1 MSFLTNIFNQLGK
14 STSSEARKKAVG
26 DSGRSAGRKTYAKIV
41 AGTFSGL
48 IGRGGGLEGCRQ
60 RGLRAE
66 RDGVSGYRRG
76 GAVMGVVA
84 VLGGVM
90 LGGAVL
96 GGEEAFAT
104 ASSLTISV
112 SGSLTINLPPSA
124 EGKFADS
131 GNETISVSTTHAA
144 GYVLKVKASS
154 ATDLKNSSGTT
165 GFTSISSAISA
176 ETFDTSAYNGK
187 WGYKPSKLN
196 SVANTNYL
204 PAPTTSGSTIDS
216 VSSATNNN
224 YTVSIGA
231 RADINTA
238 IGDYSNTFVFTVTVN
253 PTPYKITYDA
263 NAGTDTVS
271 GMPSNVSSTTSGN
284 VTISSTEPTRED
296 YLFQGWCTA
305 QVADG
310 ASCMGTSYAAG
321 GTFEIDQTAS
331 SNNLTLYAMWE
342 SDGIALYDAVAAMS
356 KGKNT
361 DSASGFSWTSITTAT
376 SGVYEWDGKTAGNG
390 TDSNG
395 GDKVIYFYRGILDNT
410 TGSYGSDG
418 DAGAYP
424 NYVILQ
430 SGSNKA
436 TTDTCW
442 RIVRTTSTGGVKM
455 IYNGLYGA
463 TTTGSC
469 ANATTKAQ
477 TRYNNTDLTVPFNTS
492 SSTKAGK
499 TYTGL
504 EYNNIHAVGY
514 TYTSSVAAGTTTTKT
529 PAQLFGASGNDTA
542 TNDKSSIIKQ
552 YIEDWYGSTLT
563 AYTSILEGDAGYCQ
577 DRRLNTSKTWTTALS
592 ESSNTIV
599 PYGTSSMPYYYYFG
613 AYPRNIESSTFNPLL
628 TCPRGKV
635 DLYSYSGDA
644 GNGNGQ
650 LKYPVALLTA
660 DEASLGGSGWDNSF
674 SAYNS
679 GSFLRSGSY
688 FWLFS
693 PFSRNQVGVAYEFS
707 LSSDGYL
714 DEDSYVDETYGV
726 RPAISLSPGTNAASG
741 SGTATDPWVV
751 TAP

>member
-1 MSFLTNIFNQLGK
+1 MKRMVSGAGGGVLNRTIAVVFTKTPNSNFGVISDKISFFKIACSFLGIIF
-14 STSSEARKKAVG
+14 
-26 DSGRSAGRKTYAKIV
+26 
-41 AGTFSGL
+41 
-48 IGRGGGLEGCRQ
+48 IGVFCGSQE
-60 RGLRAE
+60 
-66 RDGVSGYRRG
+66 V
-76 GAVMGVVA
+76 
-84 VLGGVM
+84 
-90 LGGAVL
+90 
-96 GGEEAFAT
+96 FAA

-112 SGSLTINLPPSA
+112 SGNPTINLPPSA
-124 EGKFADS
+124 EGKFVDS
-131 GNETISVSTTHAA
+131 GDETVSVSTTHAA

-165 GFTSISSAISA
+165 GFTSIASAITA

-196 SVANTNYL
+196 SVANTKYQ
-204 PAPTTSGSTIDS
+204 PSPTTSGSTLDS
-216 VSSATNNN
+216 VSSATDNE

-231 RADINTA
+231 RANINTA
-238 IGDYSNTFVFTVTVN
+238 IGSYSNTFVFTVTAN
-253 PTPYKITYDA
+253 PTPYKITY
-263 NAGTDTVS
+263 NKNTTDTVS
-271 GMPSNVSSTTSGN
+271 NMPSNVNSTTSGN
-284 VTISSTEPTRED
+284 VTISSNTPTRD
-296 YLFQGWCTA
+296 GYNFKGWCTVA
-305 QVADG
+305 TADG
-310 ASCMGTSYAAG
+310 ASCTGTSYAAG

-331 SNNLTLYAMWE
+331 SNNLTLYAVWYQPYCLN
-342 SDGIALYDAVAAMS
+342 SANKDSVYCKVANQS

-361 DSASGFSWTSITTAT
+361 DSASGFSWISITAAT
-376 SGVYEWDGKTAGNG
+376 SGVYEWDGKTAGTG

-395 GDKVIYFYRGILDNT
+395 GDKTIYFYRGILDNT

-430 SGSNKA
+430 SGSDKA

-477 TRYNNTDLTVPFNTS
+477 TRYNNADLTVPFNTS

-504 EYNNIHAVGY
+504 QSQNIHAVGY
-514 TYTSSVAAGTTTTKT
+514 TYTSGVAASTTTTKT
-529 PAQLFGASGNDTA
+529 PAQLFGASGNDTT

-552 YIEDWYGSTLT
+552 YIEDWYASTLT

-577 DRRLNTSKTWTTALS
+577 DRRLNTSTTWTTALD
-592 ESSNTIV
+592 ENSNTIV
-599 PYGTSSMPYYYYFG
+599 PYGTSDMTQYYFG
-613 AYPRNIESSTFNPLL
+613 AYPRNIQSSTFNPLL

-660 DEASLGGSGWDNSF
+660 DEATMAGLGWGSSTG
-674 SAYNS
+674 AYNPNLY
-679 GSFLRSGSY
+679 LRSGSY
-688 FWLFS
+688 FWLLS
-693 PFSRNQVGVAYEFS
+693 PGDCGSYGYTGGLALYS
-707 LSSDGYL
+707 GGYPGSS
-714 DEDSYVDETYGV
+714 SVNNSYGV
-726 RPAISLSPGTNAASG
+726 RPAISLSPGTKVTSG

>member
-1 MSFLTNIFNQLGK
+1 MSPHGF
-14 STSSEARKKAVG
+14 KKLVLRNFG
-26 DSGRSAGRKTYAKIV
+26 V
-41 AGTFSGL
+41 
-48 IGRGGGLEGCRQ
+48 GRGEN
-60 RGLRAE
+60 
-66 RDGVSGYRRG
+66 
-76 GAVMGVVA
+76 GAGFWVFDKLGANIAGVVA
-84 VLGGVM
+84 LVLVGVVAFC
-90 LGGAVL
+90 GAVL
-96 GGEEAFAT
+96 GGEEVFAA

-112 SGSLTINLPPSA
+112 SGNPTINLPPSA

-131 GNETISVSTTHAA
+131 GDETISVSTTHAA

-196 SVANTNYL
+196 STANTNYL

-216 VSSATNNN
+216 VSSATNNK

-231 RADINTA
+231 RANINTA
-238 IGDYSNTFVFTVTVN
+238 IDSYSNTFVFTVTAN
-253 PTPYKITYDA
+253 PTPYKITYNA
-263 NAGTDTVS
+263 NTTDTVS
-271 GMPSNVSSTTSGN
+271 NMPSNISSTTSGN

-310 ASCMGTSYAAG
+310 ASCTGTSYAAG

-331 SNNLTLYAMWE
+331 SNNLTLYAMWKMPQK
-342 SDGIALYDAVAAMS
+342 LYDAVAAMS

-477 TRYNNTDLTVPFNTS
+477 TTTSVFNNSSATV
-492 SSTKAGK
+492 AGK
-499 TYTGL
+499 SYTGL
-504 EYNNIHAVGY
+504 QYQNIHAVGY

-529 PAQLFGASGNDTA
+529 PAQLFGASGNDTT

-577 DRRLNTSKTWTTALS
+577 DRRLNTSTTWTSAMS

-599 PYGTSSMPYYYYFG
+599 PYGTTGLTTYYFG
-613 AYPRNIESSTFNPLL
+613 AYPRNTQSSTFNPLL

-660 DEASLGGSGWDNSF
+660 DEATMAGSGWS
-674 SAYNS
+674 SSTGAYNAN
-679 GSFLRSGSY
+679 SFLRSGSN
-688 FWLFS
+688 FWLLS
-693 PFSRNQVGVAYEFS
+693 PYRRYSNGFALGFS
-707 LSSDGYL
+707 LYSNGYL
-714 DEDSYVDETYGV
+714 DYNYVGYAYGV
-726 RPAISLSPGTNAASG
+726 RPAISLSPGTNVASG

>member
-1 MSFLTNIFNQLGK
+1 MPGGGVLNRTIAVVFTETPNSNFGVISDKIGFFKIACSFLGIIF
-14 STSSEARKKAVG
+14 
-26 DSGRSAGRKTYAKIV
+26 
-41 AGTFSGL
+41 
-48 IGRGGGLEGCRQ
+48 IGVFCGSQE
-60 RGLRAE
+60 
-66 RDGVSGYRRG
+66 V
-76 GAVMGVVA
+76 
-84 VLGGVM
+84 
-90 LGGAVL
+90 
-96 GGEEAFAT
+96 FAA

-112 SGSLTINLPPSA
+112 SGNPTINLPPSA
-124 EGKFADS
+124 EGKFVDS
-131 GNETISVSTTHAA
+131 GDETVSVSTTHAA

-165 GFTSISSAISA
+165 GFTSIASAITA

-196 SVANTNYL
+196 GSANIKYQ
-204 PAPTTSGSTIDS
+204 PSPTTSGSTLDS
-216 VSSATNNN
+216 VSSATSNK

-231 RADINTA
+231 RANINTA
-238 IGDYSNTFVFTVTVN
+238 IGSYSNTFVFTVTAN
-253 PTPYKITYDA
+253 PTPYKITY
-263 NAGTDTVS
+263 NKNTTDTVNN
-271 GMPSNVSSTTSGN
+271 MPSNVDSTTSGN
-284 VTISSTEPTRED
+284 VTISSNTPTREN

-310 ASCMGTSYAAG
+310 ASCTGTSYAAG

-331 SNNLTLYAMWE
+331 SNSLTLYAIWKQP
-342 SDGIALYDAVAAMS
+342 IVLYNAVAAMS

-361 DSASGFSWTSITTAT
+361 DSASGFSWTSITAAT
-376 SGVYEWDGKTAGNG
+376 SGVYEWDGKTAGTG

-395 GDKVIYFYRGILDNT
+395 GDKTIYFYRGILDNT

-430 SGSNKA
+430 SGSDKA

-442 RIVRTTSTGGVKM
+442 RIVRTTSTGGVKL

-477 TRYNNTDLTVPFNTS
+477 TRYNNADLTVPFNTS

-504 EYNNIHAVGY
+504 QYQNIHAVGY
-514 TYTSSVAAGTTTTKT
+514 TYTSSVAASTTTTKT
-529 PAQLFGASGNDTA
+529 PAQLFGASGNDTT
-542 TNDKSSIIKQ
+542 TNDKSSIMKQ
-552 YIEDWYGSTLT
+552 YIEDWYASTLT

-577 DRRLNTSKTWTTALS
+577 DRRLNTSTTWTTALS

-599 PYGTSSMPYYYYFG
+599 PYGTSGLTQYYFG
-613 AYPRNIESSTFNPLL
+613 ADPRNRQGSTFNPLL

-650 LKYPVALLTA
+650 LKYPVALLTV
-660 DEASLGGSGWDNSF
+660 DEATMAGSGWGGGSTG
-674 SAYNS
+674 AYNS
-679 GSFLRSGSY
+679 NSYLRSGSV
-688 FWLFS
+688 FWLLS
-693 PFSRNQVGVAYEFS
+693 PVYRGPDGDASGFS
-707 LSSDGYL
+707 LYL
-714 DEDSYVDETYGV
+714 YGNLDYDVVGLGNGV
-726 RPAISLSPGTNAASG
+726 RPAISPSPGTKVTSG

>member
-1 MSFLTNIFNQLGK
+1 MSPHGF
-14 STSSEARKKAVG
+14 KKLVLRNFG
-26 DSGRSAGRKTYAKIV
+26 V
-41 AGTFSGL
+41 
-48 IGRGGGLEGCRQ
+48 GRGEN
-60 RGLRAE
+60 
-66 RDGVSGYRRG
+66 
-76 GAVMGVVA
+76 GAGFWVFDKLGANIAGVVA
-84 VLGGVM
+84 LVLVGVVAFC
-90 LGGAVL
+90 GAVL
-96 GGEEAFAT
+96 GGEEVFAA

-112 SGSLTINLPPSA
+112 SGNPTINLPPSA

-131 GNETISVSTTHAA
+131 GDETISVSTTHAA

-216 VSSATNNN
+216 VSSATNNK

-231 RADINTA
+231 RANINTA
-238 IGDYSNTFVFTVTVN
+238 IDSYSNTFVFTVTAN
-253 PTPYKITYDA
+253 PTPYKITYNA
-263 NAGTDTVS
+263 NTTDTVS
-271 GMPSNVSSTTSGN
+271 NMPSNISSTTSGN

-310 ASCMGTSYAAG
+310 ASCTGTSYAAG

-342 SDGIALYDAVAAMS
+342 SDEIALYDAVAAMS

-529 PAQLFGASGNDTA
+529 PAQLFGASGNDTT

-563 AYTSILEGDAGYCQ
+563 AYTNILEGDAGYCQ
-577 DRRLNTSKTWTTALS
+577 DRRLNTSTTWTSAMS

-599 PYGTSSMPYYYYFG
+599 PYGTTGLTTYYFG
-613 AYPRNIESSTFNPLL
+613 VYPRNTQSSTFNPLL

-660 DEASLGGSGWDNSF
+660 DEATMAGSGWS
-674 SAYNS
+674 SSTGAYNAN
-679 GSFLRSGSY
+679 SFLRSGSD
-688 FWLFS
+688 FWMLS
-693 PFSRNQVGVAYEFS
+693 PVIRLSGGNARGFILLSVGS
-707 LSSDGYL
+707 LVNYRVGSAC
-714 DEDSYVDETYGV
+714 GV
-726 RPAISLSPGTNAASG
+726 RPAISLSPGTNVASG

>member
-1 MSFLTNIFNQLGK
+1 MSFLANIFNQLGK
-14 STSSEARKKAVG
+14 STGSEARKRAVG
-26 DSGRSAGRKTYAKIV
+26 DSSQSASRKTYAKIV

-48 IGRGGGLEGCRQ
+48 II
-60 RGLRAE
+60 
-66 RDGVSGYRRG
+66 
-76 GAVMGVVA
+76 GAVVF
-84 VLGGVM
+84 GGTM
-90 LGGAVL
+90 L
-96 GGEEAFAT
+96 GGEEVFAT
-104 ASSLTISV
+104 ASSLTVSIS
-112 SGSLTINLPPSA
+112 GNPTINLPPSA

-131 GNETISVSTTHAA
+131 GDETIRVVTTHAA
-144 GYVLKVKASS
+144 GYVLTVKASD
-154 ATDLKNSSGTT
+154 TTGLKNSSGTT
-165 GFTSISSAISA
+165 GFTSISSAVPA

-196 SVANTNYL
+196 STANTNYL
-204 PAPTTSGSTIDS
+204 PAPTTTGSTIDS
-216 VSSATNNN
+216 VSNATSNN

-238 IGDYSNTFVFTVTVN
+238 IDNYSNIFVFTVTAN
-253 PTPYKITYDA
+253 PTPYKITYNA
-263 NAGTDTVS
+263 NTTDTVS
-271 GMPSNVSSTTSGN
+271 NMPSNVDSTTSGN
-284 VTISSTEPTRED
+284 VTLSSNEPTREG
-296 YLFQGWCTA
+296 YLFQGWCTVA
-305 QVADG
+305 VADG
-310 ASCMGTSYAAG
+310 ASCTGTSYAKG

-331 SNNLTLYAMWE
+331 SNSLTLYAMWKQ
-342 SDGIALYDAVAAMS
+342 SYCQQSANKNSVYCKVANQS

-395 GDKVIYFYRGILDNT
+395 GDKAIYFYRGILDNT

-430 SGSNKA
+430 SGSSKA

-477 TRYNNTDLTVPFNTS
+477 TTTSAFNTS
-492 SSTKAGK
+492 SATVASKS
-499 TYTGL
+499 YTGL
-504 EYNNIHAVGY
+504 QYQNIHAVGY
-514 TYTSSVAAGTTTTKT
+514 TYTSSVAASTTSTKT
-529 PAQLFGASGNDTA
+529 PAQLFGASGNDTT

-552 YIEDWYGSTLT
+552 YIEDWYGSTLSS
-563 AYTSILEGDAGYCQ
+563 YTSILEGDAGYCQ
-577 DRRLNTSKTWTTALS
+577 DRRLNTSTTWTSALS
-592 ESSNTIV
+592 ESSNTVV
-599 PYGTSSMPYYYYFG
+599 PYGTSGMTEYYFG
-613 AYPRNIESSTFNPLL
+613 AYPRNMQSSTFNPLL

-650 LKYPVALLTA
+650 LKYPVALLTV
-660 DEASLGGSGWDNSF
+660 DEATIAGSGWS
-674 SAYNS
+674 SSTGAYNS
-679 GSFLRSGSY
+679 NSFLRSGSI
-688 FWLFS
+688 FWLLS
-693 PFSRNQVGVAYEFS
+693 PYNRYSFGYARGFALYSN
-707 LSSDGYL
+707 GYL
-714 DEDSYVDETYGV
+714 DYYRVFSAYGV
-726 RPAISLSPGTNAASG
+726 RPAIALSPGTNASGG